1 MKVFLSAVALTFL
14 STGVAF
20 AGVALQQPV
29 SVPTLMPWGMA
40 GTAVAMGLSGLYFIF
55 KRNK

>member
-1 MKVFLSAVALTFL
+1 MKAFMSALALVLLSAATA
-14 STGVAF
+14 S
-20 AGVALQQPV
+20 AGITAPQPV
-29 SVPTLMPWGMA
+29 SVPTLAPWGMV